1 MKENFT
7 NLLTK
12 TDIQVQEAQRGP
24 NKMNPK
30 RPTLRH
36 TTIKIQKVRDKERE
50 P

>member
-1 MKENFT
+1 MKEI
-7 NLLTK
+7 
-12 TDIQVQEAQRGP
+12 DVQVQEAQRGP